1 MIQNVNC
8 ICPGTRDSHCSVWGV
23 LGVGEESG
31 GGRGGRT
38 LFSMFLE
45 LNIKA
50 TRGKNGCTRSGATQ
64 SVLHI

>member
-1 MIQNVNC
+1 MKRGRKVVEVVVE
-8 ICPGTRDSHCSVWGV
+8 GLCS
-23 LGVGEESG
+23 
-31 GGRGGRT
+31 
-38 LFSMFLE
+38 SMFLE